1 MENIQIQD
9 ESGDHKYFTL
19 VPNYILNHST
29 AVAQALYLQ
38 LKRLAGENG
47 TAYPGRR
54 YLMEKM
60 GVSYNTLK
68 KEFKYLLDKG
78 WIKFNGYRNI
88 KTEGGNQK
96 VKSYKIVD
104 LWDLNNKHYQEQRG
118 VKIEPPCERGV
129 KIEPQGVSTRGV
141 KIEPKEEPPEEE
153 PYFKKNQFVAPSA
166 TSEKKEFCF
175 KSKMQEMR
183 LGSARRTAQI
193 IALYWDYKGIEY
205 ENEKQYQAGYK
216 RELKAANLLTGYS
229 NDRIE
234 GVMMWL
240 NDPNNCDFNW
250 KLETIHKLIDQPNLK
265 SFKKQPQASGSL
277 Y

>member
-1 MENIQIQD
+1 MDKLIPNSTQIPNVILDCVNPQLPDPEAKCLMYICRRTFGFHKAQD
-9 ESGDHKYFTL
+9 RISFTQFEKGIKDKDGKQLDYGTGLTRPSVAKALRNLIESGAIKKVESNKGNFYEINL
-19 VPNYILNHST
+19 EMECSQVVNRINQLT
-29 AVAQALYLQ
+29 ALTKSGKPALPKVVNQ
-38 LKRLAGENG
+38 
-47 TAYPGRR
+47 
-54 YLMEKM
+54 
-60 GVSYNTLK
+60 VNTQSIR
-68 KEFKYLLDKG
+68 ETKG
-78 WIKFNGYRNI
+78 
-88 KTEGGNQK
+88 
-96 VKSYKIVD
+96 
-104 LWDLNNKHYQEQRG
+104 NKD
-118 VKIEPPCERGV
+118 I
-129 KIEPQGVSTRGV
+129 
-141 KIEPKEEPPEEE
+141 
-153 PYFKKNQFVAPSA
+153 VAPSA

-175 KSKMQEMR
+175 KSKMQEMQSS
-183 LGSARRTAQI
+183 SARRTAQI
-193 IALYWDYKGIEY
+193 IALYWDYKGIEF

>member
-141 KIEPKEEPPEEE
+141 KIEPKEDPLKQEP
-153 PYFKKNQFVAPSA
+153 
-166 TSEKKEFCF
+166 
-175 KSKMQEMR
+175 
-183 LGSARRTAQI
+183 
-193 IALYWDYKGIEY
+193 
-205 ENEKQYQAGYK
+205 
-216 RELKAANLLTGYS
+216 
-229 NDRIE
+229 
-234 GVMMWL
+234 
-240 NDPNNCDFNW
+240 
-250 KLETIHKLIDQPNLK
+250 
-265 SFKKQPQASGSL
+265 SFKKDIADKKSAHQEIIKFYSDSVQSKFGFRPKIDAADGKLLKSALSMGSDSIRALVEWYLDSDKCRELENVSLSSCLSKDSVNKWRLIGNKPQQPIFRKIS
-277 Y
+277 

>member
-153 PYFKKNQFVAPSA
+153 QYTAGKPAPSA
-166 TSEKKEFCF
+166 EDSF
-175 KSKMQEMR
+175 
-183 LGSARRTAQI
+183 
-193 IALYWDYKGIEY
+193 
-205 ENEKQYQAGYK
+205 
-216 RELKAANLLTGYS
+216 LKA
-229 NDRIE
+229 
-234 GVMMWL
+234 
-240 NDPNNCDFNW
+240 
-250 KLETIHKLIDQPNLK
+250 
-265 SFKKQPQASGSL
+265 
-277 Y
+277 